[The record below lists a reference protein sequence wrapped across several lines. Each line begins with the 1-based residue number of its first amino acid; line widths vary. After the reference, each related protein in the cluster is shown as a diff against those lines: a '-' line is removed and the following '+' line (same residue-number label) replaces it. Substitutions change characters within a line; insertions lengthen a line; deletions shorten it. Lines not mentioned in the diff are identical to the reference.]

1 MFCGTIPNSCWGP
14 KLEAG
19 SSGRKIEEA
28 IGERTHM
35 NLAGKSRVILR
46 GTRDHGI
53 VAAVRECMEFCEWR
67 RWVPRGG
74 TVVLKPNLCTA
85 VPEQIESSNTKL
97 EVTAA
102 VCEVL
107 REQTNRISVVEAD
120 HIRQTTEDV
129 YAATGYTELEKK
141 YGVSLINLS
150 KSPTINCKCEPIGN
164 VVLPRL
170 LLECDAFISIPV
182 LKTHALT
189 YFTGVLKNQWGC
201 VPVALDRIQHHG
213 AIHEMLSSLHRLFHP
228 QFSVVDATVCM
239 EGRGPVA
246 GKARRLDV
254 ILASQDGVA
263 LDATCMRLIGLDP
276 SLSRHV
282 LLAAKQGLG
291 RLETQ
296 DIEVDG
302 DWVKH
307 ATQFEPPP
315 KDRLNTLMFKFSKY
329 RWFTKYILG
338 NDVVYY
344 PVRSMVKLLRRVGLV
359 SG

>member
-1 MFCGTIPNSCWGP
+1 MTQT
-14 KLEAG
+14 KQ
-19 SSGRKIEEA
+19 SG
-28 IGERTHM
+28 
-35 NLAGKSRVILR
+35 VILR
-46 GTRDHGI
+46 STQERGI
-53 VAAVRECMEFCEWR
+53 AAAVRECMEFCDWR
-67 RWVPRGG
+67 SFVPRNS

-97 EVTAA
+97 DVTAA
-102 VCEVL
+102 VVEVL
-107 REQTNRISVVEAD
+107 LEQTNKISIVEAD
-120 HIRQTTEDV
+120 HIRQTTEYV
-129 YAATGYTELEKK
+129 YEATGYTEVAKK
-141 YGVSLINLS
+141 YGVSLVNLS
-150 KSPTINCKCEPIGN
+150 KMPTVNRPCPPVGE
-164 VVLPRL
+164 VALPRP

-201 VPVALDRIQHHG
+201 VPIALDRIQHHG
-213 AIHEMLSSLHRLFHP
+213 AIHQMLASLHRVFHP

-246 GKARRLDV
+246 GKPRRLDL

-263 LDATCMRLIGLDP
+263 LDATCMRLIGLEP
-276 SLSRHV
+276 NLSRHV
-282 LLAAKQGLG
+282 VFAAKQGLG
-291 RLETQ
+291 N
-296 DIEVDG
+296 IEAERIAVDG
-302 DWVKH
+302 DWQKH

-344 PVRSMVKLLRRVGLV
+344 PVRNMVKFLRRVGLV

>member
-1 MFCGTIPNSCWGP
+1 MTD
-14 KLEAG
+14 
-19 SSGRKIEEA
+19 
-28 IGERTHM
+28 TQ
-35 NLAGKSRVILR
+35 KSRVILR
-46 GTRDHGI
+46 GTKDGG
-53 VAAVRECMEFCEWR
+53 VAAAVRECMELCEWR

-85 VPEQIESSNTKL
+85 MPEQIESSNTKL

-107 REQTNRISVVEAD
+107 QGHTNRISVVEAD
-120 HIRQTTEDV
+120 HIRQTTEQV
-129 YAATGYTELEKK
+129 YAATGYTELQKR
-141 YGVSLINLS
+141 YGVSLLNLS
-150 KSPTINCKCEPIGN
+150 KMPTVNCRCEPIGD
-164 VVLPRL
+164 VALPQI

-201 VPVALDRIQHHG
+201 VPIALDRIQHHG

-246 GKARRLDV
+246 GKARRLDAV
-254 ILASQDGVA
+254 LASQDGVA
-263 LDATCMRLIGLDP
+263 LDATCMRLVGLDP

-282 LLAAKQGLG
+282 VYAAKQGLG
-291 RLETQ
+291 HLEAK

-302 DWVKH
+302 DWKRF

-344 PVRSMVKLLRRVGLV
+344 PVRATVKLLRRAGLV

>member
-1 MFCGTIPNSCWGP
+1 MTD
-14 KLEAG
+14 
-19 SSGRKIEEA
+19 
-28 IGERTHM
+28 TQ
-35 NLAGKSRVILR
+35 KSRVILR
-46 GTRDHGI
+46 GIKDRG
-53 VAAVRECMEFCEWR
+53 VAAAVRECMELCEWR

-74 TVVLKPNLCTA
+74 MVVLKPNLCTA
-85 VPEQIESSNTKL
+85 VPELIESSNTKL

-102 VCEVL
+102 VCEIL
-107 REQTNRISVVEAD
+107 REQTNRISIVEAD
-120 HIRQTTEDV
+120 HIRQTTEQV
-129 YAATGYTELEKK
+129 YVATGYTELEKK
-141 YGVSLINLS
+141 YGVSLLNLS
-150 KSPTINCKCEPIGN
+150 RMPKVNCKCEPIGD
-164 VVLPRL
+164 VALPRI

-201 VPVALDRIQHHG
+201 VPIALDRIQHHG

-246 GKARRLDV
+246 GKARRLDAV
-254 ILASQDGVA
+254 LASQDGVA
-263 LDATCMRLIGLDP
+263 LDATCMRLVGLNP
-276 SLSRHV
+276 NLSRHV
-282 LLAAKQGLG
+282 VFAANQGLG
-291 RLETQ
+291 RLEVK

-302 DWVKH
+302 DWNKF

-344 PVRSMVKLLRRVGLV
+344 PVRATVKFLRRVGLV

>member
-1 MFCGTIPNSCWGP
+1 
-14 KLEAG
+14 
-19 SSGRKIEEA
+19 
-28 IGERTHM
+28 M
-35 NLAGKSRVILR
+35 NESKKSQVILR
-46 GTRDHGI
+46 GTQRNGI
-53 VAAVRECMEFCEWR
+53 AAAVRECMEFCEWR
-67 RWVPRGG
+67 RWVPRDG

-85 VPEQIESSNTKL
+85 VPEQMESSNTKL

-107 REQTNRISVVEAD
+107 LERTNRISIVEAD
-120 HIRQTTEDV
+120 HIRQTTEHV

-141 YGVSLINLS
+141 YGVSLVNLS
-150 KSPTINCKCEPIGN
+150 KMPMDKHQCEPIGAIE
-164 VVLPRL
+164 LPRIL
-170 LLECDAFISIPV
+170 MECDAFISIPV

-213 AIHEMLSSLHRLFHP
+213 AIHEMLSSLHRIFHP
-228 QFSVVDATVCM
+228 RFSVVDATVCM

-246 GKARRLDV
+246 GKARRLDA

-263 LDATCMRLIGLDP
+263 LDATCMRLIGLEP

-282 LLAAKQGLG
+282 VHAAKQGLG
-291 RLETQ
+291 RFEAK

-302 DWVKH
+302 DWASY
-307 ATQFEPPP
+307 ATKFEPPP
-315 KDRLNTLMFKFSKY
+315 KDRLNTLMFKFSRY

-344 PVRSMVKLLRRVGLV
+344 PVRSMVKLLRRLGVVNG
-359 SG
+359 

>member
-1 MFCGTIPNSCWGP
+1 MDQPAPMSQR
-14 KLEAG
+14 E
-19 SSGRKIEEA
+19 
-28 IGERTHM
+28 
-35 NLAGKSRVILR
+35 KSRVILR
-46 GTRDHGI
+46 GTKDKGI
-53 VAAVRECMEFCEWR
+53 ASAVRECMEFCEWR

-74 TVVLKPNLCTA
+74 TVILKPNLCTA
-85 VPEQIESSNTKL
+85 VPAQIESSNTKL

-107 REQTNRISVVEAD
+107 RDQTNRISVVEAD
-120 HIRQTTEDV
+120 HIRQTTEQV
-129 YAATGYTELEKK
+129 YEATGYTELVKR
-141 YGVSLINLS
+141 YGVSLLNLS
-150 KSPTINCKCEPIGN
+150 KMPTVNCKCEPIGE
-164 VVLPRL
+164 VALPRL
-170 LLECDAFISIPV
+170 LMECDAFISIPV

-201 VPVALDRIQHHG
+201 VPGALDRIQHHG

-246 GKARRLDV
+246 GKSRRLDV

-263 LDATCMRLIGLDP
+263 LDATAMRLVGLEP
-276 SLSRHV
+276 NLSRHV
-282 LLAAKQGLG
+282 AFAAKQGLG
-291 RLETQ
+291 R
-296 DIEVDG
+296 IEAQEIHVDG
-302 DWVKH
+302 DWGRHV
-307 ATQFEPPP
+307 TQFEPPP

-338 NDVVYY
+338 NDTVYY
-344 PVRSMVKLLRRVGLV
+344 PVRAAVKLLRRAGVV